1 MSRILNQFNDKIFR
15 RTELGDQEIR
25 ERTLPLGKV
34 EQTVL
39 VAVDGETNYQ
49 RLGKRFEPE
58 EQLVFEQAIESLL
71 AKDLIAVRSEIKSL
85 ELDAQD
91 DFFSSSM
98 GAENTASGLVVDT
111 KSKSMRAASKKPH
124 RMPETEVDLLLPLE
138 LPPAGRDNKGRARVS
153 KLVQVFPQPPA
164 PKKKRRRKEKPAPE
178 NKWLMRAYIGL
189 AVLGV
194 LLVLAAVLLR

>member
-1 MSRILNQFNDKIFR
+1 MSRILDSFNDKIFR

-25 ERTLPLGKV
+25 ERTLPLSKV

-49 RLGKRFEPE
+49 RLGKRFELE

-71 AKDLIAVRSEIKSL
+71 AKALIGVRSELAQGVS
-85 ELDAQD
+85 DAQE

-98 GAENTASGLVVDT
+98 GSENTASGLVVDT
-111 KSKSMRAASKKPH
+111 KSKSVRPMNKQRLQ
-124 RMPETEVDLLLPLE
+124 MPKTEVDLLLPLE
-138 LPPAGRDNKGRARVS
+138 LPPPGRDNRGKSRVS

-164 PKKKRRRKEKPAPE
+164 PRKKRRRKAVPVSEGA
-178 NKWLMRAYIGL
+178 WLMRIYTGMAI
-189 AVLGV
+189 AGV

>member
-1 MSRILNQFNDKIFR
+1 MSRILDQFNDKIFR

-71 AKDLIAVRSEIKSL
+71 AKGLIAVRSDVKNL

-98 GAENTASGLVVDT
+98 GTENTASGLVVDT
-111 KSKSMRAASKKPH
+111 KSKSIRAVSKKPH
-124 RMPETEVDLLLPLE
+124 QMPETEVDLLLPLE
-138 LPPAGRDNKGRARVS
+138 LPPVGRDNKGRARVN

-164 PKKKRRRKEKPAPE
+164 PKKRRRRKEKPAPE
-178 NKWLMRAYIGL
+178 NKWLMRAYIGM

-194 LLVLAAVLLR
+194 LLVLVAVLLR

>member
-1 MSRILNQFNDKIFR
+1 MDSFNDKIFR

-25 ERTLPLGKV
+25 ERTLPLSKV

-49 RLGKRFEPE
+49 RLGKRFELE

-71 AKDLIAVRSEIKSL
+71 AKALIGVRSELAQGVS
-85 ELDAQD
+85 DAQE

-98 GAENTASGLVVDT
+98 GSENTASGLVVDT
-111 KSKSMRAASKKPH
+111 KSKSVRPMNKQRLQ
-124 RMPETEVDLLLPLE
+124 MPKTEVDLLLPLE
-138 LPPAGRDNKGRARVS
+138 LPPPGRDNRGKSRVS

-164 PKKKRRRKEKPAPE
+164 PRKKRRRKAVPVSEGA
-178 NKWLMRAYIGL
+178 WLMRIYTGMAI
-189 AVLGV
+189 AGV

>member
-1 MSRILNQFNDKIFR
+1 MDQFNDKIFR
-15 RTELGDQEIR
+15 RTELGDKEIR

-39 VAVDGETNYQ
+39 VAIDGETNYQ

-58 EQLVFEQAIESLL
+58 EQLVFAQAIEGLL
-71 AKDLIAVRSEIKSL
+71 AKDLIAVRSEVESL

-98 GAENTASGLVVDT
+98 GAENAASGLVVDT
-111 KSKSMRAASKKPH
+111 KSKSVRAVGKRPH
-124 RMPETEVDLLLPLE
+124 AMPETEVDLLLPLE
-138 LPPAGRDNKGRARVS
+138 LPPVGRDNKGKSRVN

-164 PKKKRRRKEKPAPE
+164 PKRKRRRREKDVSE
-178 NKWLMRAYIGL
+178 NRWLMRAYIGM
-189 AVLGV
+189 AGLGV
-194 LLVLAAVLLR
+194 LLVLVAVILR